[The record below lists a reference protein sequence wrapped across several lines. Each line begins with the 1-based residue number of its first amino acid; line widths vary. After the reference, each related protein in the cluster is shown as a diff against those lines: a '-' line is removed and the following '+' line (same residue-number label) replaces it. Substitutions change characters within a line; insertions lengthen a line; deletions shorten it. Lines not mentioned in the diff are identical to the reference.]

1 MEAELQRMEDRMQAL
16 EQKLS
21 EGDDL
26 IGDMSKLI
34 DVSRNK

>member
-16 EQKLS
+16 EQKLQ

-26 IGDMSKLI
+26 IGDMSKLV